1 MNSQNSADIIDA
13 VVREHRRATRRV
25 RTRLAAIDE
34 EARQRSEAA
43 RSASARSVPRRAG
56 MILRSATEAVSGD
69 DVPPETPQRPVRW
82 LS

>member
-1 MNSQNSADIIDA
+1 MNSQNTADIIDA

-34 EARQRSEAA
+34 EARKRSEAA
-43 RSASARSVPRRAG
+43 RVVPRRAG
-56 MILRSATEAVSGD
+56 VILRSPTEAVAGD
-69 DVPPETPQRPVRW
+69 EAPPGAPQRPARW